1 MKHKPFEWVGHFLR
15 WLLGAPFQELPSEF
29 GDPVPVELR
38 VFAAEIEVFQHRPQ
52 SHIPRQPLIHRER
65 I

>member
-1 MKHKPFEWVGHFLR
+1 MKHKPFEWVRCFLR
-15 WLLGAPFQELPSEF
+15 WLFGAPFQELPPEF

-38 VFAAEIEVFQHRPQ
+38 VFATEVKTIQHHPQ
-52 SHIPRQPLIHRER
+52 SQIPPPPFVHRER

>member
-1 MKHKPFEWVGHFLR
+1 MKRKPFEKVRRFLC
-15 WLLGAPFQELPSEF
+15 WLLGAPFQELPPEF

-38 VFAAEIEVFQHRPQ
+38 IFAAEVAEIQHHPQGQIRRP
-52 SHIPRQPLIHRER
+52 PLVSREW